1 MSPPVFAAIVGAATV
16 AVAGCSGP
24 AEPDEPTLDRAI
36 EAGSSLIDGES
47 RIQDVLI
54 TPHPGRGG
62 AIFEVPGSEL
72 GRFFKMSC
80 LGEGEVTLRINGGD
94 RITESRCDDG
104 TVGMGLD
111 AEVDGTMIDNQTPV
125 EVQLVAADDVYWVAT
140 TFTQTAS

>member
-1 MSPPVFAAIVGAATV
+1 MFAATIGALAV

-24 AEPDEPTLDRAI
+24 AEPDEPTLDGAI

-62 AIFEVPGSEL
+62 ATFEVPGSEL

-80 LGEGEVTLRINGGD
+80 LGEGEVTLRVNGGD
-94 RITESRCDDG
+94 RTTEQRCDDG
-104 TVGMGLD
+104 TIGMGLGT
-111 AEVDGTMIDNQTPV
+111 DGDGAVIDNQTPV
-125 EVQLVAADDVYWVAT
+125 EVQLLAADDVYWVAT
-140 TFTQTAS
+140 TFTQTAP